1 FMVENLLDFLT
12 PTCVGR
18 CRNIISSFSKT
29 RNTRLDQIVK
39 LKRTM
44 RDIPKNNK
52 AQLASFKKKLNA
64 HKDAIKVCGEA
75 LLVSLFNEMLRD
87 GGFRANVDVID
98 GKQVALD
105 ELMSDA
111 HENKLLVIMDWSS
124 MGRQEG
130 FCGNYG
136 ILAAVMLAL
145 TSRLKASLLIHECT
159 RLFPY
164 SVFEKILSGYRD
176 YHQILE
182 CAQFGAPVKRSRSYD
197 VVVRSDLILP
207 NGMDRFAALKTSCV
221 LDASVWLQAPQEKVA
236 HFKRYMA
243 ALAMRGSVEE
253 WEYLLPPAALANLRT
268 VQEIVRKENFTRE
281 VAANLDQNPH
291 FQPHYGDH
299 MPVILASISHM
310 RLGIVIKSLSLSMRW
325 FSSFYRCWSSQVNQF
340 YGSALVAMII
350 RALIWS

>member
-1 FMVENLLDFLT
+1 M
-12 PTCVGR
+12 
-18 CRNIISSFSKT
+18 
-29 RNTRLDQIVK
+29 
-39 LKRTM
+39 
-44 RDIPKNNK
+44 
-52 AQLASFKKKLNA
+52 
-64 HKDAIKVCGEA
+64 
-75 LLVSLFNEMLRD
+75 
-87 GGFRANVDVID
+87 
-98 GKQVALD
+98 ALD

-111 HENKLLVIMDWSS
+111 HENKLLVIMAGSVCKDSGDSSVKMGWVLCLWGDVTVWWSVYPDAQDWSS

-221 LDASVWLQAPQEKVA
+221 LDASVWLQAPQEK
-236 HFKRYMA
+236 
-243 ALAMRGSVEE
+243 
-253 WEYLLPPAALANLRT
+253 
-268 VQEIVRKENFTRE
+268 
-281 VAANLDQNPH
+281 D
-291 FQPHYGDH
+291 
-299 MPVILASISHM
+299 
-310 RLGIVIKSLSLSMRW
+310 
-325 FSSFYRCWSSQVNQF
+325 RCDKV
-340 YGSALVAMII
+340 M
-350 RALIWS
+350 